1 MKYPN
6 LQLYRVSH
14 YPCSISYKGRL
25 IILHYPSY
33 RVSLNRFSISDTGYV
48 PCSLFIQL
56 YMLLNRERHMANP
69 VRTCGVWKERS
80 SVDLILS
87 ISFSAECYMK
97 IILFQEP
104 ITLGNVRDYSCTM
117 SSSIY
122 KQGDEEEVCMVQ
134 FQ

>member
-1 MKYPN
+1 
-6 LQLYRVSH
+6 
-14 YPCSISYKGRL
+14 
-25 IILHYPSY
+25 
-33 RVSLNRFSISDTGYV
+33 
-48 PCSLFIQL
+48 
-56 YMLLNRERHMANP
+56 MLLNRERHMANP

-80 SVDLILS
+80 SVDLILP
-87 ISFSAECYMK
+87 IIFSAECYMK

-134 FQ
+134 FQSLGAKQIFSIALYDSMFVHPIC